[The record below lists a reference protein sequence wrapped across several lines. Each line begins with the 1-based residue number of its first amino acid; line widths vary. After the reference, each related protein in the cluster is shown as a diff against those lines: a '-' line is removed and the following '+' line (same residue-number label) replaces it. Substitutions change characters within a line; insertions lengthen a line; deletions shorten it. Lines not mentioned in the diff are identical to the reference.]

1 MKTQLTPIKRR
12 EFLESILKH
21 EVRAEEMQ
29 KYENMV
35 KTNDLA
41 RVADILEKGFVNR
54 LLGIMDLA
62 KVP

>member
-1 MKTQLTPIKRR
+1 MKSQPISIKRR
-12 EFLESILKH
+12 QFLESILGH
-21 EVRAEEMQ
+21 EVHADEMQ
-29 KYENMV
+29 KYENMA
-35 KTNDLA
+35 KANDLA

>member
-1 MKTQLTPIKRR
+1 MKTQPTPIKRQ

-29 KYENMV
+29 KYENMA
-35 KTNDLA
+35 KANDLA
-41 RVADILEKGFVNR
+41 RVGDILEKGFVNR

>member
-1 MKTQLTPIKRR
+1 M
-12 EFLESILKH
+12 
-21 EVRAEEMQ
+21 RAEEMQ